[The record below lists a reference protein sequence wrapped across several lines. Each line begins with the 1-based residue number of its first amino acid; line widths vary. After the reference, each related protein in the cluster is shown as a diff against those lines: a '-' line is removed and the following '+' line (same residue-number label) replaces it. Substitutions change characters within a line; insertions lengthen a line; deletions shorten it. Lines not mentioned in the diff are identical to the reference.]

1 MNRYFKIV
9 VLLILPFLAFG
20 QKFRS
25 EIQDYNSVVNL
36 RNETL
41 APKKND
47 KAFIQT
53 TKHLYSYDWGN
64 TTSSDDGLKY
74 IVQTSGLYR
83 WVCLNCHLR
92 VELSQDSI
100 LLQYDANNILVQRD
114 TIRLTGGGPDKFHT
128 NILATA
134 PYDPL
139 LPLSGWVA
147 PSSPIAGN
155 TVEVKFSDGTVV
167 NYTWDGTDW
176 VLDFD
181 TPTYILKGCDNV
193 DLPKNAKV
201 HQVTNLTR
209 QTGFGVVK
217 LDGVDCLGHDDDYY
231 NSTLNNYTANRSLNP
246 TNLGPKSRILN
257 GNNNSIATAGD
268 WSIVGGTSSSS
279 QDFLQNIYGEGNV
292 GFAGAYY
299 STISGGNINK
309 VYSPYSYIGTA
320 SNSTINNL
328 SNYGT
333 IINGNGNNITNSIG
347 AAIISGFQSNITNST
362 FAYIGATKLSDITDA
377 PYSSIIGGLNQ
388 EINNSPYSAIF
399 SGDNNLIKNGYNGN
413 NFILNGTLNNI
424 LNIGSSSSLSGTFA
438 PNALSAF
445 SHIENGRLNVI
456 SAGFSSSNGFE
467 NINTALGTK
476 THGVYLKANNTYS
489 TIFGVNNVTRIP
501 SPILGEMDFYRNN
514 EDLFVISNGSNLG
527 VKEVGE
533 SNSFIHK
540 KNGWTQI
547 NTGVQLPKTDLQTTP
562 IAALH
567 VETRDFTGGA
577 SSGALLAP
585 MTLAER
591 NNIPLANLVDGLEIY
606 CTDCIASD
614 GSTGVKQVYQA
625 SISTWRNL
633 YDTEIITYAPTQSM
647 YAGYN
652 VASYPI
658 SANTAIGNTIFGYN
672 ALNNLDANSQ
682 GDNTAFGLNVL
693 KNLTTGNSNVAVGA
707 DNMIV
712 ATTASHNTA
721 IGDFALGAIQTGNYN
736 VGVGSQSLRS
746 VTTSNDNTAIGAWSG
761 SNITTGGF
769 NVAVG
774 ANALEANTTSNQ
786 NVAVGATALKSA
798 ISADNTA
805 LGTSAGFSV
814 TTGQRNILIGSNAAT
829 ALTTGSNNI
838 VLGYNVDL
846 PTTSTTNALK
856 IGNAIYGTDIYTD
869 VKVGISEIAPE
880 QKLHVNGKIKVGDD
894 SNTPTVGTIRYNST
908 TDKFQGYTTTGWV
921 DLH

>member
-1 MNRYFKIV
+1 LDTIGYENITY
-9 VLLILPFLAFG
+9 LG
-20 QKFRS
+20 
-25 EIQDYNSVVNL
+25 
-36 RNETL
+36 
-41 APKKND
+41 
-47 KAFIQT
+47 
-53 TKHLYSYDWGN
+53 G
-64 TTSSDDGLKY
+64 
-74 IVQTSGLYR
+74 
-83 WVCLNCHLR
+83 
-92 VELSQDSI
+92 VEVD
-100 LLQYDANNILVQRD
+100 RD
-114 TIRLTGGGPDKFHT
+114 TIG
-128 NILATA
+128 
-134 PYDPL
+134 
-139 LPLSGWVA
+139 LSKK
-147 PSSPIAGN
+147 
-155 TVEVKFSDGTVV
+155 TKYLKCDGT
-167 NYTWDGTDW
+167 
-176 VLDFD
+176 
-181 TPTYILKGCDNV
+181 ILSENT
-193 DLPKNAKV
+193 KV
-201 HQVTNLTR
+201 HNVQNITR

-217 LDGVDCLGHDDDYY
+217 LDNVDCLGNNDEYY
-231 NSTLNNYTANRSLNP
+231 DTNLNNYTANRSLNP
-246 TNLGPKSRILN
+246 ANLGSKSRIIN
-257 GNNNSIATAGD
+257 GNNNSIALAGD
-268 WSIVGGTSSSS
+268 WSLVGGTGSSSN
-279 QDFLQNIYGEGNV
+279 DFLQNIYGEGNV

-347 AAIISGFQSNITNST
+347 AAIISGFQSNITNAT

-399 SGDNNLIKNGYNGN
+399 SGDNNLIQNGYNGN

-489 TIFGVNNVTRIP
+489 TIYGINNVTRIP

-514 EDLFVISNGSNLG
+514 EDLFVISNGSNLV

-606 CTDCIASD
+606 CIDCVASD
-614 GSTGVKQVYQA
+614 GSTGIKQVYQA

-712 ATTASHNTA
+712 ATTANHNTA

-736 VGVGSQSLRS
+736 VAVGSQSLRS
-746 VTTSNDNTAIGAWSG
+746 ITTSNDNTAIGAWSG

-769 NVAVG
+769 NVAIG
-774 ANALEANTTSNQ
+774 TNALETNTISNQ
-786 NVAVGATALKSA
+786 NVAVGATALRLA
-798 ISADNTA
+798 TSADNTA

-829 ALTTGSNNI
+829 SLTTGSNNI

-880 QKLHVNGKIKVGDD
+880 QKLHVNGKIK
-894 SNTPTVGTIRYNST
+894 SRR
-908 TDKFQGYTTTGWV
+908 
-921 DLH
+921 